1 MGWTIAIIVVA
12 IILACMDSALGKVAL
27 GAGVVAIGF
36 LLLDWITDIG
46 IFVVLSKVCAV
57 VIVLIILWAILA
69 AIFG

>member
-1 MGWTIAIIVVA
+1 MGWIVAIIIVA

-27 GAGVVAIGF
+27 VAGAVALGF
-36 LLLDWITDIG
+36 LLLEWITDIG

-57 VIVLIILWAILA
+57 IIVLIILWAILA